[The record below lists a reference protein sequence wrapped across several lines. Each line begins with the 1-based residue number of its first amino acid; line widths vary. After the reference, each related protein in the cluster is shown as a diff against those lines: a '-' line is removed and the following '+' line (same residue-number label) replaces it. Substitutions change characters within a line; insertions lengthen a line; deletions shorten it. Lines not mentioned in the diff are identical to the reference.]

1 MKHVR
6 LSDICDIDFS
16 PGKELFPVAIEGT
29 PRLLAPHE
37 VEQMQIG
44 IRSGLLMNRRALFG
58 LGAAGAIALLLR
70 PDVAFAASRTA
81 WTAGNGVGFTWA
93 TAIASANMASM
104 TNTQSVLD
112 STDQTNQTALDLFAD
127 ISISL
132 IIASSTIAAG
142 ANIAL
147 WQYILNQDGTTYGDN
162 HLTTTAATAT
172 PSAPPIATVPCFAA
186 ATQTSI
192 IGNATGV
199 LLVPG
204 TFRWAMQDN
213 SGFALTAGTQTIK
226 YRTYNTNL
234 NN

>member
-6 LSDICDIDFS
+6 ISDLCDVDFA

-37 VEQMQIG
+37 VEQMQLG
-44 IRSGLLMNRRALFG
+44 IKSNLLNRRALFG
-58 LGAAGAIALLLR
+58 FGALGAAALLLR
-70 PDVAFAASRTA
+70 PDFAFAANRTA
-81 WTAGNGVGFTWA
+81 WTAGNGVGYTWA

-104 TNTQSVLD
+104 ANTQSVLD
-112 STDQTNQTALDLFAD
+112 STDQTNQTAQDLLAD

-132 IIASSTIAAG
+132 IIASSTIVAG
-142 ANIAL
+142 ANIAI
-147 WQYILNQDGTTYGDN
+147 WEYYLNQDGTTYGDN
-162 HLTTTAATAT
+162 HLTTTAATVT
-172 PSAPPIATVPCFAA
+172 PSAPPNALIPCFAA

-192 IGNATGV
+192 IGNATGLV
-199 LLVPG
+199 MVPG
-204 TFRWAMQDN
+204 TLRWAMQDN
-213 SGFALTAGTQTIK
+213 SGFSLTAGTQAVK